1 MGRLCRPIV
10 VPMLRTICPFAAR
23 HLCFS
28 LWLIAAC
35 QLAACSSDEANETA
49 TDASA
54 NDASVSGDG
63 AIDAGADGRFEV
75 GPVGDGSNIPDG
87 LLFDGHTD
95 APDADMDGGEGGLD
109 GSADGSEDA
118 PPDLDAQ
125 ADGDPADSG
134 ALEPICY
141 YGDFDTDGTHETAC
155 LAFPGPVRTLLDAS
169 GLVGEWIESVAI
181 SPTHDEVAMAVR
193 EFAGGRYKVQVVRLD
208 GTAAPR
214 ELLVAPSAQNQIER
228 LAYSFDG
235 ARLALLADFDLIGT
249 RSLYAIPVAGGTVNR
264 ISPKAESG
272 KNVTGFAWARTTPG
286 TDWLAYTGD
295 LVTDGVNGLWKAR
308 TNIPKPQP
316 QPILAGADLGANGD
330 VQSDIVWNAKGQV
343 LLRSN
348 HGPDG
353 AMSLYRATGNQVE
366 LVPGTSLSNAQGKAT
381 VASFGLS
388 PDSQSVAFSV
398 NSPQAAIFE
407 VFVTSL
413 VNGATQQVSALPV
426 VSEPG
431 ILSGPAFQ
439 TPIAWSADGTMLTVV
454 ADWRLTSSDR
464 DDSYAA
470 FILPSAA
477 PAGGWRVLGS
487 PQGVD
492 LNARDSRFSFGD
504 TNLIVRGDLVENGA
518 FELFVVTDPAIPN
531 QDPLDVRF
539 EDVPMLGDVVGL
551 ATDP

>member
-1 MGRLCRPIV
+1 
-10 VPMLRTICPFAAR
+10 MLRTIRPSATR
-23 HLCFS
+23 HLCFG

-35 QLAACSSDEANETA
+35 QLAACGSSDEANETA

-54 NDASVSGDG
+54 NDASVSDDG
-63 AIDAGADGRFEV
+63 AVHDAGADGRFEV
-75 GPVGDGSNIPDG
+75 GPEGDGSNIPDG
-87 LLFDGHTD
+87 LLFDGHSD

-118 PPDLDAQ
+118 PSLDAQ
-125 ADGDPADSG
+125 ADGDPGDSG
-134 ALEPICY
+134 AHNDPICY
-141 YGDFDTDGTHETAC
+141 YGDFETDGTHETAC

-181 SPTHDEVAMAVR
+181 SPNREEVAMAVR
-193 EFAGGRYKVQVVRLD
+193 ESAGGRFKVQVVRLD
-208 GTAAPR
+208 GTAPPR
-214 ELLVAPSAQNQIER
+214 ELLVAPSAQNQVER
-228 LAYSFDG
+228 LAYSVDG
-235 ARLALLADFDLIGT
+235 SRLALLADFDLIGT
-249 RSLYAIPVAGGTVNR
+249 RSLYTVPVAGGTTNR

-295 LVTDGVNGLWKAR
+295 LATDGVHGLWIAR
-308 TNIPKPQP
+308 TNLPKPQP
-316 QPILAGADLGANGD
+316 QPILSGADLGANGD
-330 VQSDIVWNAKGQV
+330 VQSDIVWTSKGKI
-343 LLRSN
+343 LFRSN

-353 AMSLYRATGNQVE
+353 VMSLYRATGDQVE

-388 PDSQSVAFSV
+388 PDSQSVAFSA

-407 VFVTSL
+407 VFVASL
-413 VNGATQQVSALPV
+413 VTAASTAQQVSALTV

-431 ILSGPAFQ
+431 MLSGPAFQ
-439 TPIAWSADGTMLTVV
+439 TPIAWSADGTKLTVV
-454 ADWRLTSSDR
+454 ADWRLASSDR

-470 FILPSAA
+470 FILPSAG

-518 FELFVVTDPAIPN
+518 FELFVVTDPATPD

-539 EDVPMLGDVVGL
+539 EDVPSLGDVVGL
-551 ATDP
+551 AADP